1 MVCADATYKL
11 VDMRIPLYVLLIED
25 GNGQSEIA
33 ALGLL
38 VNEQRETLQWFF
50 NKFKECNPACSN
62 TRVFITD
69 KDLKERSVIKSLFPT
84 SRLVICLFHTLR
96 TFNREITCEKL
107 GITPD
112 ERDSSK
118 KFIEQLCYCKNEKEY
133 QEIHTIFLSQ
143 APHQVK
149 MYFEKNWHDIREE
162 WVTGLTF
169 QSGNFLNT
177 TNNRLESFNSK
188 LKSVIPFFSNL
199 SEFFKQLFVVI
210 KCVRSERDSKT
221 INLVQKLPT
230 KKLKIV
236 MNINI
241 ACF

>member
-1 MVCADATYKL
+1 MVWADATYKL

-38 VNEQRETLQWFF
+38 VNEQRDTLQWFF

-69 KDLKERSVIKSLFPT
+69 KDMKERSVIKSLFPT

-112 ERDSSK
+112 ERD
-118 KFIEQLCYCKNEKEY
+118 
-133 QEIHTIFLSQ
+133 
-143 APHQVK
+143 
-149 MYFEKNWHDIREE
+149 
-162 WVTGLTF
+162 
-169 QSGNFLNT
+169 
-177 TNNRLESFNSK
+177 NSK
-188 LKSVIPFFSNL
+188 RLI
-199 SEFFKQLFVVI
+199 
-210 KCVRSERDSKT
+210 
-221 INLVQKLPT
+221 
-230 KKLKIV
+230 
-236 MNINI
+236 
-241 ACF
+241 

>member
-84 SRLVICLFHTLR
+84 SRLVICLFHTLC

-107 GITPD
+107 GIMPD
-112 ERDSSK
+112 ERDNSK
-118 KFIEQLCYCKNEKEY
+118 KFIEQLCYCKK
-133 QEIHTIFLSQ
+133 
-143 APHQVK
+143 
-149 MYFEKNWHDIREE
+149 
-162 WVTGLTF
+162 
-169 QSGNFLNT
+169 
-177 TNNRLESFNSK
+177 
-188 LKSVIPFFSNL
+188 
-199 SEFFKQLFVVI
+199 
-210 KCVRSERDSKT
+210 
-221 INLVQKLPT
+221 
-230 KKLKIV
+230 
-236 MNINI
+236 
-241 ACF
+241 

>member
-1 MVCADATYKL
+1 MKEEFKAFPEMVCADATYKL

-38 VNEQRETLQWFF
+38 VNEQRDTLQWFF

-69 KDLKERSVIKSLFPT
+69 KDMKERSVIKSLFPT

-112 ERDSSK
+112 ERDNSK
-118 KFIEQLCYCKNEKEY
+118 KLIEQLCYCKNEKEY
-133 QEIHTIFLSQ
+133 QEIHTIF
-143 APHQVK
+143 
-149 MYFEKNWHDIREE
+149 
-162 WVTGLTF
+162 
-169 QSGNFLNT
+169 
-177 TNNRLESFNSK
+177 
-188 LKSVIPFFSNL
+188 
-199 SEFFKQLFVVI
+199 
-210 KCVRSERDSKT
+210 
-221 INLVQKLPT
+221 
-230 KKLKIV
+230 
-236 MNINI
+236 
-241 ACF
+241 